1 MKLQL
6 TLLFIVKKSMSGKI
20 LAEENLGILVSKQY
34 GGGGTIQDYFA
45 VMETLSYHDLSLVIK
60 FEYNLDF
67 GNER

>member
-1 MKLQL
+1 
-6 TLLFIVKKSMSGKI
+6 MSGVKY
-20 LAEENLGILVSKQY
+20 LQKKTWILVSKQY